1 MMHMLLMGAM
11 PFAGT
16 VGAVSFL
23 MPSSSFTEVM
33 LRSMTGLLSFRSSLK
48 IGKISS
54 AASTMQIVGGA
65 MVRTLAAIFR
75 HFIFVIHD
83 MFSSL
88 NYYGT

>member
-1 MMHMLLMGAM
+1 MLLMGAM

-16 VGAVSFL
+16 LPFMRSMPF
-23 MPSSSFTEVM
+23 MPSSSFMEVM
-33 LRSMTGLLSFRSSLK
+33 LRSVIRLVCFHSTLQ

-83 MFSSL
+83 VFFSL